1 MANFDHISH
10 LHKDQLLR
18 VVSYY
23 MTSEMR
29 NHLMRECPAA
39 YNSLCGRVVIT
50 SQVHDTGRKIIERP
64 IDVDLSEFD

>member
-1 MANFDHISH
+1 MANFDYISH
-10 LHKDQLLR
+10 LHKDQLLH

-64 IDVDLSEFD
+64 VDVDLSEFD

>member
-1 MANFDHISH
+1 
-10 LHKDQLLR
+10 
-18 VVSYY
+18 

-64 IDVDLSEFD
+64 TDVDLRDFD